1 MNSRATHLKYGVH
14 ARRIT
19 HVISILSASQLHF
32 LSNNNAELASGS
44 Q

>member
-1 MNSRATHLKYGVH
+1 MDSRATHSKFVCPH
-14 ARRIT
+14 IT

-32 LSNNNAELASGS
+32 LANKNAELAGGS